1 MRNRI
6 VHGYFDIDMDVVWE
20 TLESALPELLTQL
33 VPIVSADDEKI
44 S

>member
-33 VPIVSADDEKI
+33 VPIASADDEKI